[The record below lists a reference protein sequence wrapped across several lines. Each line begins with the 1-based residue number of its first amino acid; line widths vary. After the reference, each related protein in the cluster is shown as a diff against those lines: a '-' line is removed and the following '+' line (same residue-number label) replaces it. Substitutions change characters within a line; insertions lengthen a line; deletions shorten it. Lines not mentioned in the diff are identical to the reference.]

1 MDKRKVIVA
10 YQRGYITIH
19 ECAQILGI
27 HCEHLRT
34 IVDSSK
40 AENSAGASST
50 ERALPR

>member
-10 YQRGYITIH
+10 YQRGYITIQ

-40 AENSAGASST
+40 VEASTVPPSA